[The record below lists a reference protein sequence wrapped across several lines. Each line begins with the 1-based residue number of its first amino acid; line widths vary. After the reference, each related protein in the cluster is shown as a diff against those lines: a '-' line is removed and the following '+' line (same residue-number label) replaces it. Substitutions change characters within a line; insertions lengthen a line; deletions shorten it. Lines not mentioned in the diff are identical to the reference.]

1 MNKRI
6 AAIVVTYNRQSYLL
20 RCIEALQQQNCAD
33 MDILI
38 VDNASTD
45 GTGDALA
52 PLAADGTIRYYNT
65 GANLGGAG
73 GFNYGMRVAV
83 EAGYDYLW
91 IMDDDCIPDKGA
103 LDALLEADAALD
115 GHYGFLSSIAYWKD
129 GSPCNMNIQKTGLRE
144 KIEDY
149 SSPTVPIIMATFVS
163 CFFPAERVI
172 AHGLPIKEFFIWSD
186 DLEYTRRLS
195 RMYPCYAVNG
205 SRVLHDM
212 QSNAKV
218 NIATDSADRLGRYR
232 YLYRNEVVVYRREG
246 LRGWL
251 YLITRVA
258 FHIAKVLL
266 KSPDK
271 RAKIKVI
278 LSSFFAGFSFRPPIE
293 YADTRQ
299 GGNTV

>member
-20 RCIEALQQQNCAD
+20 RCIEALRQQACDA
-33 MDILI
+33 MDILVI
-38 VDNASTD
+38 DNASTD

-52 PLAADGTIRYYNT
+52 PLAADGVLRYYNT

-91 IMDDDCIPDKGA
+91 IMDDDCIPDRGA
-103 LDALLEADAALD
+103 LAALLDADAELD
-115 GHYGFLSSIAYWKD
+115 GNYGFLSGIAYWKD
-129 GSPCNMNIQKTGLRE
+129 GSPCNMNIQKTSLRD
-144 KIEDY
+144 KLTDY
-149 SSPTVPIIMATFVS
+149 DTPLVPIIMATFVS
-163 CFFPAERVI
+163 CFFPAERVKEV
-172 AHGLPIKEFFIWSD
+172 GLPIKEFFIWSD

-195 RMYPCYAVNG
+195 RLYPCYAVNG
-205 SRVLHDM
+205 SRALHDM

-218 NIATDSADRLGRYR
+218 NIATDSADRLSRYR

-251 YLITRVA
+251 YLITRVG
-258 FHIAKVLL
+258 FHVLKVLL
-266 KSPDK
+266 KSADK
-271 RAKIKVI
+271 WAKTQVI
-278 LSSFFAGFSFRPPIE
+278 LSSFFAGFSFHPPIE
-293 YADTRQ
+293 HVTK
-299 GGNTV
+299 GGDDQ